1 MFEER
6 RSSLVVMNKRKTEN
20 LLLDLP
26 HERWTVLTR
35 EVVVGWVGQNSD
47 CRKYGQSRHGD
58 REYEELFWRLEIKTR
73 MYYPYNEVLLN
84 NKNSYDTLKVYII
97 WPFTKCFY

>member
-1 MFEER
+1 
-6 RSSLVVMNKRKTEN
+6 
-20 LLLDLP
+20 
-26 HERWTVLTR
+26 
-35 EVVVGWVGQNSD
+35 
-47 CRKYGQSRHGD
+47 
-58 REYEELFWRLEIKTR
+58 